1 MKKLESGSDMGVLK
15 VHEWEKKHLKLLFC
29 ELMVGF
35 YFKIYSTILY
45 FSLFKEWEGV

>member
-1 MKKLESGSDMGVLK
+1 MKKLESGFDMGVLK
-15 VHEWEKKHLKLLFC
+15 VHEWEKKHLKLLFYYFSC

-45 FSLFKEWEGV
+45 FTLWKE